1 MVNPIAD
8 YTIRARSLVFH
19 FSLFAIRF
27 LSPYPSR
34 SSFKNSRGLS
44 AQNSS

>member
-19 FSLFAIRF
+19 FQLFAFRF
-27 LSPYPSR
+27 SPGGR
-34 SSFKNSRGLS
+34 
-44 AQNSS
+44 